1 MAHRVYFSDLP
12 GVVAGA
18 ALEIG
23 GEEANHAVRVKRLRI
38 GEVVGLFDGRGL
50 VARATVTRTD
60 AGKRSVLGLEVA
72 VLEQVAPVSPRLEV
86 WCPPP
91 KGDRLEGMIDQLSQL
106 GVAAWRPLRTARA
119 ERDAFR
125 GDRLERAAIEAA
137 KQCGRAWVLEIGEWA
152 EFGDAIQDPRV
163 IVADAS
169 GDRAGP
175 AEADGVLVLGP
186 EGGWTPEELAL
197 ALATGRRTVRFG
209 VHVMRIETAA
219 AAGAACLLAH
229 AEGGK
234 PCDG

>member
-12 GVVAGA
+12 GAGTGT

-50 VARATVTRTD
+50 VARATVTR
-60 AGKRSVLGLEVA
+60 AEGGKRSVLGLEVTD
-72 VLEQVAPVSPRLEV
+72 LERFAPVSPRLEV

-91 KGDRLEGMIDQLSQL
+91 KGDRLEAMIDQLSQL
-106 GVAAWRPLRTARA
+106 GVAAWRPLRTVRA
-119 ERDAFR
+119 ERDGFR
-125 GDRLERAAIEAA
+125 GDRLERAAIEAT

-152 EFGDAIQDPRV
+152 EFGDAINDPRV

-169 GDRAGP
+169 GERGGP
-175 AEADGVLVLGP
+175 TDADAVLVVGP
-186 EGGWTPEELAL
+186 EGGWTPDELAL
-197 ALATGRRTVRFG
+197 ARATGRRTVRFG